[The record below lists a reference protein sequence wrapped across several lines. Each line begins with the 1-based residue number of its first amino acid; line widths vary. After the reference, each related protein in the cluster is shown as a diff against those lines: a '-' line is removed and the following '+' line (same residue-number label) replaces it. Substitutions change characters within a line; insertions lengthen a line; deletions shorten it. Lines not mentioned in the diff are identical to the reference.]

1 MAQRQ
6 MTIEQLVLSMF
17 RAVSLPPTEEEYQAL
32 GISKLN
38 ILKRRRFSNVYG
50 TLVLY
55 LIRLSLPGAFPTYSS
70 ESVGTFDRYFQMA
83 YQNSPAARERIE
95 ERLIKFQ
102 ELTKIEEQEPF
113 LDLALYITELFEHHP
128 RKLAYA
134 AKLNSRIR
142 EMFLNFLT
150 MGKEIDIIEEG

>member
-17 RAVSLPPTEEEYQAL
+17 GALSLPPTEEEYQAL
-32 GISKLN
+32 GISKLE
-38 ILKRRRFSNVYG
+38 ILKRRRFANVYG

-55 LIRLSLPGAFPTYSS
+55 LIKLSLPGAFPTYSS
-70 ESVGTFDRYFQMA
+70 DLLETFDRYFQMA
-83 YQNSPAARERIE
+83 YQNSPTARERIE
-95 ERLIKFQ
+95 ERLKKFQ

-113 LDLALYITELFEHHP
+113 LDLALYITELFEHRP

-142 EMFLNFLT
+142 DMFLDFLT
-150 MGKEIDIIEEG
+150 MGRETDIIEEG